1 MRKDKQHA
9 TKLRL
14 GGKSYTEISK
24 TLDIPKS
31 TLSGWFNKLVI
42 SDSAKKRI
50 ENRGRKKAIQVLLK
64 HNKNQTVLAKKRAV
78 NIRKSAKAELVSV
91 SKRDLFLVGISL
103 YWAEGYKRPVV
114 RNGKEVTH
122 HVVSLTNSD
131 PLLVKYFLKFL
142 REICGVPNERIKIS
156 LRFFKHQN
164 VRKLTDYWSEE
175 TDVLRN
181 NFRTMLVTASR
192 SSLHIKPFNRLSYGV
207 VQVVVADTKLFH
219 RIMGYIEGLKKFV

>member
-14 GGKSYTEISK
+14 GGKSYTQISR
-24 TLDIPKS
+24 TLNIPKS
-31 TLSGWFNKLVI
+31 TLSGWFSKLVI
-42 SDSAKKRI
+42 SDSAKRKI
-50 ENRGRKKAIQVLLK
+50 EKRGRKKAIQILLK
-64 HNKNQTVLAKKRAV
+64 HNKNQTVLAKERAV
-78 NIRKSAKAELVSV
+78 SIRKSAEAELDSI
-91 SKRDLFLVGISL
+91 SKRDLFIIGISL

-131 PLLVKYFLKFL
+131 YFLVKYFLKFL
-142 REICGVPNERIKIS
+142 REICYIPNEKIKIS
-156 LRFFKHQN
+156 LRFFEHQN
-164 VRKLTDYWSEE
+164 VEKLTDYWLKG
-175 TDVLRN
+175 TDVLKN

-192 SSLHIKPFNRLSYGV
+192 SSLRIKPFNRLPYGV
-207 VQVVVADTKLFH
+207 IQVVVADTKLFH

>member
-1 MRKDKQHA
+1 MVGMGGIEPPATSLSVKCSTAELHA
-9 TKLRL
+9 PFRYHKCSCL
-14 GGKSYTEISK
+14 YTQE
-24 TLDIPKS
+24 L
-31 TLSGWFNKLVI
+31 
-42 SDSAKKRI
+42 SDS
-50 ENRGRKKAIQVLLK
+50 
-64 HNKNQTVLAKKRAV
+64 
-78 NIRKSAKAELVSV
+78 
-91 SKRDLFLVGISL
+91 
-103 YWAEGYKRPVV
+103 
-114 RNGKEVTH
+114 
-122 HVVSLTNSD
+122 
-131 PLLVKYFLKFL
+131 LLVKYFLKFL